1 MREEGREEEREEERK
16 GLCSAV
22 VWNHSASIH
31 SKGACPWPLI
41 SLATHPLLRALC
53 ICA

>member
-16 GLCSAV
+16 GLCSAE
-22 VWNHSASIH
+22 VWSLSASIH
-31 SKGACPWPLI
+31 SKVACPRALI